1 MVIEIIGMNCKTCS
15 ESGRNVREVVRRMEL
30 EAEIIRT
37 DNVVKMERYHV
48 CHVPAVVNDGVLKCI
63 GRVPSE
69 RDIRDWLLPYVSSSF
84 SFEV

>member
-15 ESGRNVREVVRRMEL
+15 ETERNVREVVRRMEL

-37 DNVVKMERYHV
+37 DDAGEMERYRV
-48 CHVPAVVNDGVLKCI
+48 CHVPAVVIDGVLKCF

-84 SFEV
+84 SFDV